1 MPEEIKQSFLN
12 KARKDQFLLVFD
24 IPPIL
29 KERQTQYNR
38 TNNTIIPDSLQFSVF
53 GSLIP
58 NLTVK
63 AVETRF
69 AGSTLYI
76 SSHSRDSYPPVNVK
90 FAVDSQY
97 NNYWVIHQ
105 WLNLL
110 HDEKTGVYNQRQTIM
125 DGNFNDYAVNM
136 TMYGLDEFRNKK
148 IKFTFTKAFPTSLD
162 ELVYNEQDTGEMELL
177 SGFTFVFS
185 QIHTELIDGDIFSL
199 DN

>member
-1 MPEEIKQSFLN
+1 MPEEVKQSYLN

-29 KERQTQYNR
+29 KKRQSQITRN
-38 TNNTIIPDSLQFSVF
+38 NNTIIPDSLQFSVY

-58 NLTVK
+58 TLTVK
-63 AVETRF
+63 AVETRY
-69 AGSTLYI
+69 AGSTLYV

-90 FAVDSQY
+90 FAVDNQY
-97 NNYWVIHQ
+97 NNYWVIYQ

-110 HDEKTGVYNQRQTIM
+110 HDEKTGVYNQRRDIE

-136 TMYGLDEFRNKK
+136 TIYGLDEYKNKK
-148 IKFTFTKAFPTSLD
+148 IKFTYTKAFPTGLD
-162 ELVYNEQDTGEMELL
+162 ELTFNEQETGEMELL
-177 SGFTFVFS
+177 SGFTFVYS
-185 QIHTELIDGDIFSL
+185 QLHTELIEGDIFSI